1 MRELNNFL
9 FSYIITL
16 TMAVGFL
23 MKVFTEPLRFIINQD
38 SYRKSTDSKIDKVRT
53 ELSKLEDILVKYFK
67 EFWREK

>member
-16 TMAVGFL
+16 TIAVGFL
-23 MKVFTEPLRFIINQD
+23 VKVFTEPLRFIINQD